1 MQHHADINQ
10 KIGFAGGTILS
21 FIANINA
28 DDMLRTLLLTAFGA
42 IVSFGISLLLKTAM
56 QWHRKNRHRR

>member
-1 MQHHADINQ
+1 MQPHADTNL
-10 KIGFAGGTILS
+10 KMGFAGGTILS

-42 IVSFGISLLLKTAM
+42 IVSFGISLLLKTALHWYR
-56 QWHRKNRHRR
+56 QNRHRL

>member
-1 MQHHADINQ
+1 MQQHADINL

-28 DDMLRTLLLTAFGA
+28 DDIERTLLLSAIGA
-42 IVSFGISLLLKTAM
+42 TISFAISLLLKKALH
-56 QWHRKNRHRR
+56 WYRHNRPRL